1 MSIQQN
7 SRSVKYLTQE
17 ELTRFFAKIKAK
29 RDRAMFNIIYKHGL
43 RASEVRLLKIADI
56 DLVQRRIK
64 ITRVKGGVDGE
75 YEMFADSVRL
85 VKAYLKE
92 REQDFYPALFLSR
105 KKGALARQ
113 TIDNLFRVYAP
124 KAKLPTDKWHAH
136 VLRHSIAV
144 HMADAGFQA
153 EHVKFW
159 LGHRHLS
166 STEVYFEISRR
177 KGKQIKESMER
188 AREILAM
195 PEDWK
200 GLAAGVA
207 LAEGLLAATQERWE
221 VAEAAF
227 HQAVDTNQEYGLVY
241 DQARVL
247 YQWAVMVLDRPAA
260 GGRQRGL
267 ELLDQ
272 SLTLYRQCHA
282 MTGVERV
289 TAFQVQ
295 IESRPDSPPAYPDG
309 LTEREVGVL
318 RLIAAAKTD
327 REIGDDLVIAPGTVR
342 RHISN
347 IYAKIGTKNRAE
359 ATRYALGQDLLPM
372 DYSHPP

>member
-1 MSIQQN
+1 MSNQQN

-188 AREILAM
+188 AREI
-195 PEDWK
+195 
-200 GLAAGVA
+200 V
-207 LAEGLLAATQERWE
+207 
-221 VAEAAF
+221 
-227 HQAVDTNQEYGLVY
+227 
-241 DQARVL
+241 
-247 YQWAVMVLDRPAA
+247 
-260 GGRQRGL
+260 
-267 ELLDQ
+267 
-272 SLTLYRQCHA
+272 SL
-282 MTGVERV
+282 
-289 TAFQVQ
+289 
-295 IESRPDSPPAYPDG
+295 S
-309 LTEREVGVL
+309 
-318 RLIAAAKTD
+318 
-327 REIGDDLVIAPGTVR
+327 
-342 RHISN
+342 
-347 IYAKIGTKNRAE
+347 
-359 ATRYALGQDLLPM
+359 
-372 DYSHPP
+372 